1 MKVLFGLQ
9 DVWEIVEKSYKKSSN
24 ETTLSPNQTDFL
36 KNIRKRDK
44 KALTII
50 YEAMDKVTSKK
61 ILSTSI
67 SKEAREILQNIVD
80 KVWKVC
86 AQTKENLNV
95 CTWKYHN

>member
-1 MKVLFGLQ
+1 MFALQ
-9 DVWEIVEKSYKKSSN
+9 DVWEVVEKSYKESSN
-24 ETTLSPNQTDFL
+24 ETTLSPNQMDFL

-61 ILSTSI
+61 ILSISI
-67 SKEAREILQNIVD
+67 SKEAREMLQNIVD
-80 KVWKVC
+80 KCEKFVLKLL
-86 AQTKENLNV
+86 KENLKV

>member
-9 DVWEIVEKSYKKSSN
+9 KVWEVVEKSYKKSSN

-67 SKEAREILQNIVD
+67 SKEAREILQKIVD
-80 KVWKVC
+80 KV
-86 AQTKENLNV
+86 
-95 CTWKYHN
+95 

>member
-9 DVWEIVEKSYKKSSN
+9 DVWEVVEKSYKESSN
-24 ETTLSPNQTDFL
+24 ETTLSPNQMDFL

-67 SKEAREILQNIVD
+67 SKEAIEMLQNIVD
-80 KVWKVC
+80 KCEKFVLKLL
-86 AQTKENLNV
+86 KENLKV
-95 CTWKYHN
+95 CT

>member
-1 MKVLFGLQ
+1 MFALQ
-9 DVWEIVEKSYKKSSN
+9 DVWEVVEKSYKESSN
-24 ETTLSPNQTDFL
+24 ETTLSPNQMDFL

-86 AQTKENLNV
+86 AQTVKGELKGLYMKV
-95 CTWKYHN
+95 S

>member
-9 DVWEIVEKSYKKSSN
+9 DVWEVVEKSYKESSN
-24 ETTLSPNQTDFL
+24 ETTLSLNQMNFL

-61 ILSTSI
+61 ILSISI
-67 SKEAREILQNIVD
+67 SKEAREMLQNIVD
-80 KVWKVC
+80 KCEKFVLKLL
-86 AQTKENLNV
+86 KENLKV
-95 CTWKYHN
+95 CT

>member
-1 MKVLFGLQ
+1 MFGLQ
-9 DVWEIVEKSYKKSSN
+9 DVWEVVEKSYKESSN

-80 KVWKVC
+80 KV
-86 AQTKENLNV
+86 
-95 CTWKYHN
+95 

>member
-9 DVWEIVEKSYKKSSN
+9 DVWEVVEKSYKESSN
-24 ETTLSPNQTDFL
+24 ETTLSPNQMDFL

-80 KVWKVC
+80 KV
-86 AQTKENLNV
+86 
-95 CTWKYHN
+95 

>member
-9 DVWEIVEKSYKKSSN
+9 DVWEVVEKSYKESSN
-24 ETTLSPNQTDFL
+24 ETTLSLNQMNFL
-36 KNIRKRDK
+36 KTIRKRDK

-67 SKEAREILQNIVD
+67 SKEAREMLQNIVD
-80 KVWKVC
+80 KCEKFVLKLL
-86 AQTKENLNV
+86 KENLKV
-95 CTWKYHN
+95 CT

>member
-9 DVWEIVEKSYKKSSN
+9 DVWEVVEKSYKESSN
-24 ETTLSPNQTDFL
+24 ETTLSLNQMNFL

-67 SKEAREILQNIVD
+67 SKEAREMLQNIVD
-80 KVWKVC
+80 KCEKFVLKLL
-86 AQTKENLNV
+86 KENLKV
-95 CTWKYHN
+95 CT